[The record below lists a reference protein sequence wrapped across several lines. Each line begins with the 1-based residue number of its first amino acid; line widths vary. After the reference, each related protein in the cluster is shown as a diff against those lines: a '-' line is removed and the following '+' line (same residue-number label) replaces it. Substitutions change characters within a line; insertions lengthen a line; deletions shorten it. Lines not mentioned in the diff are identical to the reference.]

1 MENLTGYLNSD
12 IEAQRAVAA
21 ASLSA
26 MLESKKPE
34 KPAAVTEIVGHL
46 AAKNSDQSAIVNIHA
61 DSVIKVILS
70 GLEDNSSAE
79 GFTNIAPVEAMK
91 SLNRILPVI
100 EHSRIQDDVMSF
112 AMRLRPF
119 FESGNPVIRATAFA
133 LFGSLA
139 AVVEKQTVK
148 ETFVQEIHNVMVI
161 LLLHLN
167 DENTDV
173 SSTTRAIFKLLLPL
187 LKSESLNNAFSYP
200 EGVAYGRHLRLIC
213 SCLGSEYAE
222 KIPMYLN
229 LVIGYFRSESATLRA
244 NAALLA
250 GNLLAQ
256 ASNSANP
263 DT

>member
-1 MENLTGYLNSD
+1 MMEDTTMYAEGLHVTAKCIFQSSNINTKKVMENLTGYLNSD

-79 GFTNIAPVEAMK
+79 GFTNIAP
-91 SLNRILPVI
+91 
-100 EHSRIQDDVMSF
+100 
-112 AMRLRPF
+112 
-119 FESGNPVIRATAFA
+119 
-133 LFGSLA
+133 
-139 AVVEKQTVK
+139 
-148 ETFVQEIHNVMVI
+148 
-161 LLLHLN
+161 
-167 DENTDV
+167 
-173 SSTTRAIFKLLLPL
+173 
-187 LKSESLNNAFSYP
+187 
-200 EGVAYGRHLRLIC
+200 
-213 SCLGSEYAE
+213 GSEYAE

-263 DT
+263 DTVPSHVSPAVIHLLADKEPMVRLRAAEALGLMYQKASH